1 MSEGRISRWRLKDW
15 AVGDGASA
23 RAFEADTDGPDWI
36 DATAP
41 GNAHLALRAAGRI
54 GDPFALGGEEAC
66 AWIGEREW
74 WWRTDFEAAPPGP
87 DERLILSFEGLDTF
101 AQIWLNGE
109 AIGRSDNM
117 FVNASFDIGSRVRP
131 GVNRLAVAF
140 TPPSVVVANAA
151 PLSWGRPP
159 DVLSETKRNLVR
171 KAQFG
176 WGWDWGPRLPTV
188 GIWAPVTLRRQRAA
202 AIAGVRFATLEAS
215 QERARVS
222 VDINVDAFAA
232 AELSA
237 RIVLTDPDGAP
248 LFDRRIEVSVGSA
261 RAEFEIAAP
270 RLWWTRGL
278 GSPELYT
285 LAVTLSAGGGAV
297 AERSLRVGVRTIA
310 LDTSPDPNEPG
321 TNFFRF
327 VLNGAPLFAKG
338 ACWIPAS
345 SFPDAVDAD
354 CYRPLLEMS
363 ADAHMNMIRVWGGG
377 VYEHDAFY
385 DLCDELGLLVWQ
397 DFMFAC
403 APYPNDAA
411 FAANVEA
418 EVRCQVARLRNHAC
432 LALWCGNNECQAIQ
446 SFANHLSQRDDP
458 LSGERLYDEL
468 MPAVVAE
475 LDPAT
480 SYWPGSPVG
489 GPHPNS
495 MLAGDVHDWTV
506 WHGVPPVPADR
517 PIGVI
522 DRSPAG
528 IAFTRYAEDMSRFVS
543 EFGIHA
549 SPAMRTLER
558 ALPPS
563 ERRLGSEGLIH
574 LIKDEPKNKI
584 DAMMVPFVG
593 SPESLADYVDLT
605 QITQAEGL
613 KFGIE
618 HFRRRTPHCSGSLIW
633 QLNDCWPCVSWSLID
648 YNGFG
653 KASYYAVRRAYAP
666 VMASFKATGDG
677 GLELWIVN
685 DRHAPAAGD
694 LTVAMVSFAG
704 AARWSQTQA
713 WSVGAGE
720 SRKVWSRDIGPA
732 GPPDQVVTVRAH
744 DDAFAPNRH
753 WFAPI
758 RDLRRGEI
766 AAPEVTIESRG
777 DRSLAVTLTAKTYL
791 YFTHVLAPDGM
802 TRFSDNY
809 FDLAA
814 GETATI
820 LISHPTLAL
829 RPEDIEVRWR

>member
-1 MSEGRISRWRLKDW
+1 MTEGQISKWRLKDF
-15 AVGDGASA
+15 AVGDGAA
-23 RAFEADTDGPDWI
+23 TRAFEADTDGGEWI

-41 GNAHLALRAAGRI
+41 GDTHLALRAAGRI
-54 GDPFALGGEEAC
+54 GDPFAQGGEEAC

-74 WWRTDFEAAPPGP
+74 WWRADFEAAPPGR
-87 DERLILSFEGLDTF
+87 DERLILTFEGLDTF
-101 AQIWLNGE
+101 AEIWLNGE

-117 FVNASFDIGSRVRP
+117 FVTASFDIGAHVQS

-140 TPPSVVVANAA
+140 TPPAIVTADKA

-159 DVLSETKRNLVR
+159 DPLSETKRNLVR

-188 GIWAPVTLRRQRAA
+188 GIWAPVTIRRQRAA
-202 AIAGVRFATLEAS
+202 AIVGVRFTTLEAS
-215 QERARVS
+215 REQARVS
-222 VDINVDAFAA
+222 VDIAVDAFAA
-232 AELSA
+232 AQLSA
-237 RIVLTDPDGAP
+237 HIVLTDPDGATV
-248 LFDRRIEVSVGSA
+248 FDRRIEIPGEVA
-261 RAEFEIAAP
+261 RAEFEIAEP
-270 RLWWTRGL
+270 RLWWTSDL

-285 LAVTLSAGGGAV
+285 LTVLLTVAGKALD
-297 AERSLRVGVRTIA
+297 ERSLRVGVLTIA
-310 LDTSPDPNEPG
+310 LDTSLDPDEPG
-321 TNFFRF
+321 TSFFRF
-327 VLNGAPLFAKG
+327 VLNGVPIFAKG

-345 SFPDAVDAD
+345 SFPGAVDAD
-354 CYRPLLEMS
+354 RYRLFLEMS

-403 APYPNDAA
+403 APYPDDAA
-411 FAANVEA
+411 FAASVEA
-418 EVRCQVARLRNHAC
+418 EVRCQVTRLRNHAS

-446 SFANHLSQRDDP
+446 SFANHLSHRDDP
-458 LSGERLYDEL
+458 LPGVRLYDEV

-475 LDPAT
+475 LDPST
-480 SYWPGSPVG
+480 PYWPGSPAG
-489 GPHPNS
+489 GPNPNS
-495 MLAGDVHDWTV
+495 MLAGDVHNWTV
-506 WHGVPPVPADR
+506 WHGIPPIPVDR
-517 PIGVI
+517 PVGAV

-528 IAFTRYAEDMSRFVS
+528 VAFTRYAEDMSRFIS
-543 EFGIHA
+543 EYGIHA
-549 SPAMRTLER
+549 SPALTTLER
-558 ALPPS
+558 ALPAT

-584 DAMMVPFVG
+584 DAIMAPLVG
-593 SPESLADYVDLT
+593 SPETLVEYVDLT

-653 KASYYAVRRAYAP
+653 KAGYYYVRRAYAP
-666 VMASFKATGDG
+666 IMASFKATDAGV
-677 GLELWIVN
+677 LELWIVN
-685 DRHAPAAGD
+685 DRRAPAAGE
-694 LTVAMVSFAG
+694 LTVARASFAG
-704 AARWSQTQA
+704 AAEWSEQVA

-720 SRKVWSRDIGPA
+720 SLRVWTREIGVA
-732 GPPDQVVTVRAH
+732 DPDQVVTVRAH
-744 DDAFAPNRH
+744 DGAFAPNRH

-758 RDLRRGEI
+758 KDLRRGEI
-766 AAPEVTIESRG
+766 AAPEVTIESLG
-777 DRSLAVTLTAKTYL
+777 ERSLAVTLTARTYL
-791 YFTHVLAPDGM
+791 HFAHILAPDER
-802 TRFSDNY
+802 TQFSDNY

-814 GETATI
+814 GETVT
-820 LISHPTLAL
+820 LSVSHPIVAL